1 MEPASAGFDPPV
13 VSCVRGLLES
23 TLCSRGR
30 PNASVGGGLEAAPYS
45 NAADLA
51 AVITAVRLAAATC
64 VAPPS
69 PAAGANDVSK
79 LAIRVASRTAVIIAD
94 EFSDGGAPAKL
105 TAELLPLSALA
116 SAFAASRNVPE
127 SPAVCIATTL
137 PRRGGGDGAN
147 GSSFRSPSR
156 AEDALS
162 RKSPFLPSEEDFR
175 FFPGDGAN
183 GSSFTSFNFDRSTHP
198 TSFNI
203 LSDIR
208 AACSGDRAFDMSA
221 NAARMSRTSDVRAA
235 SPSDGR

>member
-1 MEPASAGFDPPV
+1 MCAGFTRVDV
-13 VSCVRGLLES
+13 MFEGTSERVRRGRFRSGAVLERGG
-23 TLCSRGR
+23 SRGGHHGR
-30 PNASVGGGLEAAPYS
+30 APRRRYVCR
-45 NAADLA
+45 A
-51 AVITAVRLAAATC
+51 
-64 VAPPS
+64 PS

-79 LAIRVASRTAVIIAD
+79 LAIRVASRTALATAD
-94 EFSDGGAPAKL
+94 EFSDGAPAKL

-235 SPSDGR
+235 SPSNGR